1 MKNCIETPCV
11 LDRKCQLF
19 LYKKTL
25 CRNKKDMSGK
35 KHFFKSFHHAAACSR
50 TSNFSQFMIMKN
62 NSNSNPIEMPI
73 ANAM

>member
-25 CRNKKDMSGK
+25 CRTKKDKSGVRWLVY
-35 KHFFKSFHHAAACSR
+35 FYACNILLSLIWI
-50 TSNFSQFMIMKN
+50 SLKMVNVIGFD
-62 NSNSNPIEMPI
+62 
-73 ANAM
+73 